1 MQVSE
6 RQTLDQL
13 ESHLKI
19 LRRLSGK
26 THNHVCANR
35 SGWQK
40 LAYAFDALGIMAGTI
55 PAVHGAKDAVGTGLQ
70 RHVKMRRQA
79 IRRSHQ
85 RDEFLGDVL
94 RLDGAEP
101 KLFERR
107 FFENAMNDIGKA
119 GAGREIAAIRT
130 KID

>member
-1 MQVSE
+1 MEVSE

-13 ESHLKI
+13 ESHLEI
-19 LRRLSGK
+19 LRRLSWK
-26 THNHVCANR
+26 AHDHVSTNR
-35 SGWQK
+35 SAWQK
-40 LAYAFDALGIMAGTI
+40 LANAFDALGIMTGTI
-55 PAVHGAKDAVGTGLQ
+55 PAVHGAEDAVGAGLQ

-79 IRRSHQ
+79 IRRSYK

-107 FFENAMNDIGKA
+107 FFQNAMNDIGKA
-119 GAGREIAAIRT
+119 CAW
-130 KID
+130 